1 MSLPI
6 SLGAYKHYA
15 LVVKWLFAA
24 LEPYFLSNF
33 LVMNSHLYP
42 FIVVVAT
49 KLYSDTIH
57 HLILNLQANGF
68 ANSS

>member
-15 LVVKWLFAA
+15 LAVKWRFAA
-24 LEPYFLSNF
+24 LEPYFLSNS
-33 LVMNSHLYP
+33 LIMNLHLYP
-42 FIVVVAT
+42 FIVLVAT

-57 HLILNLQANGF
+57 HLILHLQANGI